1 MHEQDIPLSKEIQRI
16 LGIDSS
22 SVPSEEYINLM
33 ILKRFE
39 MYKKIFDSE
48 MPRLAN
54 DENLKGKVALIDFEL
69 SEIIKDL
76 RKKVSNAYL

>member
-1 MHEQDIPLSKEIQRI
+1 MNEQDVPLSKEIQRI

-48 MPRLAN
+48 VPHLAN
-54 DENLKGKVALIDFEL
+54 DEIKGKVAMIDFEL

>member
-1 MHEQDIPLSKEIQRI
+1 MNEQDVPLSKEIQRI

-22 SVPSEEYINLM
+22 SVPSEEYVNLM

-48 MPRLAN
+48 VPHLVN
-54 DENLKGKVALIDFEL
+54 DEIKGKVAMIDFEL

-76 RKKVSNAYL
+76 RKKASNAYL

>member
-1 MHEQDIPLSKEIQRI
+1 MNEQGIPLSKEIQRI

-48 MPRLAN
+48 VPHLVN
-54 DENLKGKVALIDFEL
+54 DEIKGKVAMIDFEL

-76 RKKVSNAYL
+76 RKKASNAYL

>member
-1 MHEQDIPLSKEIQRI
+1 MNEQDIPLSKEIQRM
-16 LGIDSS
+16 LGIDAS

-48 MPRLAN
+48 VPHLVN
-54 DENLKGKVALIDFEL
+54 NEIKGKVALIDFEL
-69 SEIIKDL
+69 LEIIKDL

>member
-16 LGIDSS
+16 LEIDSS
-22 SVPSEEYINLM
+22 SVPSEEYVNLM
-33 ILKRFE
+33 VLKRFE

-48 MPRLAN
+48 VPHLVN
-54 DENLKGKVALIDFEL
+54 DEIKGKVAMIDFEL